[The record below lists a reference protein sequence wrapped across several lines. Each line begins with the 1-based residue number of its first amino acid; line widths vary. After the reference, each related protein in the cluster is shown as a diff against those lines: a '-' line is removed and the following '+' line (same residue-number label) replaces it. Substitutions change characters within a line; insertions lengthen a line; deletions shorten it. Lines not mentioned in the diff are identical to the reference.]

1 MENSYRIIG
10 LRQPDLE
17 AKIEGLRLE
26 TAALRVIAERLDEE
40 VGGLIKLLEG
50 AEITAYPI
58 EETR

>member
-26 TAALRVIAERLDEE
+26 MASLRTIVERLDDE
-40 VGGLIKLLEG
+40 VAALIKLLEG